1 MSVVK
6 SWAAK
11 KRIEAALK
19 ELRTLLTREDVNTAV
34 VKDQFEKLTVV
45 RQMIIDDAVRTMW
58 SKVALTV
65 LDIFGLHHDEQS
77 ISKPPYTGKLIVCL
91 FVPLEKQ
98 EDRLADFEEKLSMVW
113 IPHFGN
119 SVGRLVYV
127 WHAIRSA
134 GSIVRIGLVAAIID
148 RVTRACGW

>member
-65 LDIFGLHHDEQS
+65 LDNSSAYTMTNNQS
-77 ISKPPYTGKLIVCL
+77 QNHLT
-91 FVPLEKQ
+91 LE
-98 EDRLADFEEKLSMVW
+98 S
-113 IPHFGN
+113 
-119 SVGRLVYV
+119 
-127 WHAIRSA
+127 
-134 GSIVRIGLVAAIID
+134 
-148 RVTRACGW
+148 